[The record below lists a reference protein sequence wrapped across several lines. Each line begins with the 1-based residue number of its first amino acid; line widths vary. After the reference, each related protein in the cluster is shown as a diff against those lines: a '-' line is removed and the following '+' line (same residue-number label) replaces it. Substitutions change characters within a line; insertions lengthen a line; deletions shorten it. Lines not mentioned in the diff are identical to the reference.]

1 MIEGRLATHYVPLWI
16 GGAIRGRL
24 RRDHLPLLERVPE
37 LESAGVGLRLREAG
51 DSRVVRS
58 RALQRLA
65 VRLREAGLVADWR
78 DEKCAV
84 LDDQGEEIAR
94 CERGAFRTLGIQ
106 NRAVHVNGFT
116 ATGLLWV
123 ARRSARKRSDPHMLD
138 NLAAGGVCAG
148 ESPRRCAVRELW
160 EEAGVA
166 ARLARAVDFP
176 RMHIRSLREVQFG
189 VHDEQVIVADLM
201 LPAAFQPQG
210 QDGEVAEFL
219 CMTEAQVEHALARG
233 EFTVEAALSTREF
246 LDRRFHRGVVRAAR
260 DPDLQEVLP

>member
-1 MIEGRLATHYVPLWI
+1 MLEARLATHYVPLWI
-16 GGAIRGRL
+16 GGAIRGRV
-24 RRDHLPLLERVPE
+24 RRDQLPLLERLPE
-37 LESAGVGLRLREAG
+37 LEPAGIGLRLRATA
-51 DSRVVRS
+51 DSRSARS

-65 VRLREAGLVADWR
+65 VSLREAGLVADWR

-116 ATGLLWV
+116 RSGLLWV
-123 ARRSARKRSDPHMLD
+123 ARRSAHKRSDPHRLD
-138 NLAAGGVCAG
+138 NLAAGGVSAG

-160 EEAGVA
+160 EEAGVPA
-166 ARLARAVDFP
+166 TIARRVDFP
-176 RMHIRSLREVQFG
+176 GMHIRSLREVQFG
-189 VHDEQVIVADLM
+189 VHDELIIVADLM
-201 LPAAFQPQG
+201 LPATFQPQG

-219 CMTEAQVEHALARG
+219 CMTDAQVEYALARG

-246 LDRRFHRGVVRAAR
+246 LDRRAHTAIGRAAR
-260 DPDLQEVLP
+260 DSRPQEGLP